1 MFFIII
7 IVKSHKQVLIKT
19 ILQDLLKDKI
29 QLSFLWFYLYLL
41 TIFIVYNKENIRSK
55 VYKLKI
61 SFKLTTWFKY
71 LLSIYIKC
79 LNAFRLKIR
88 RSYHKNFNKE
98 VMRFRINKKGRS

>member
-19 ILQDLLKDKI
+19 ILQDLLKDKT

-55 VYKLKI
+55 V
-61 SFKLTTWFKY
+61 
-71 LLSIYIKC
+71 
-79 LNAFRLKIR
+79 LN
-88 RSYHKNFNKE
+88 
-98 VMRFRINKKGRS
+98 

>member
-29 QLSFLWFYLYLL
+29 QLSFLWFNLYLL

-61 SFKLTTWFKY
+61 SFKLTTWFRY
-71 LLSIYIKC
+71 
-79 LNAFRLKIR
+79 
-88 RSYHKNFNKE
+88 
-98 VMRFRINKKGRS
+98 

>member
-19 ILQDLLKDKI
+19 ILQDLLKDKT

-41 TIFIVYNKENIRSK
+41 AIFIFYNKENIRSK
-55 VYKLKI
+55 VYKLKT

-71 LLSIYIKC
+71 
-79 LNAFRLKIR
+79 
-88 RSYHKNFNKE
+88 
-98 VMRFRINKKGRS
+98 

>member
-19 ILQDLLKDKI
+19 ILQDLLKDKT

-41 TIFIVYNKENIRSK
+41 TIFIFYNKENIRFK

-61 SFKLTTWFKY
+61 SFKLTTWFRY
-71 LLSIYIKC
+71 
-79 LNAFRLKIR
+79 
-88 RSYHKNFNKE
+88 
-98 VMRFRINKKGRS
+98 

>member
-19 ILQDLLKDKI
+19 ILQDLLKDKT
-29 QLSFLWFYLYLL
+29 QLSFLWFNLYLL
-41 TIFIVYNKENIRSK
+41 TIFIFYNKENIRFK

-71 LLSIYIKC
+71 
-79 LNAFRLKIR
+79 
-88 RSYHKNFNKE
+88 
-98 VMRFRINKKGRS
+98 